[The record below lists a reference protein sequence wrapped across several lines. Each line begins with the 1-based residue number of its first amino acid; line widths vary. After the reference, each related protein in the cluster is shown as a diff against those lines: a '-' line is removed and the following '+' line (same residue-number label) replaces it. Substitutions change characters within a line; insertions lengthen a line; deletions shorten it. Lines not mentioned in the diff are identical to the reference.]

1 MWVFINKPTETCFFL
16 KYVFFLAGLNR
27 EIISKNDGEKATI
40 IKCEYNENTE
50 HIVS

>member
-1 MWVFINKPTETCFFL
+1 MFFL
-16 KYVFFLAGLNR
+16 KYVFFAGLNR
-27 EIISKNDGEKATI
+27 EIISKNDEEKATI

>member
-1 MWVFINKPTETCFFL
+1 MFFL

-27 EIISKNDGEKATI
+27 EIISNNDGEKATI